1 MQPVWQRQASLACHR
16 FNGAPPNQEWP
27 DQRGQA
33 RVWPTCQQNSSLF
46 SRAPIQKFS
55 SAARR
60 QARRRRRKISGTSP
74 TCRFLDE
81 IRPSRA
87 PACSPCGPAP
97 AASRA
102 ACSAWLHRHRDHGT
116 FNLRHANA
124 PSGQCCG
131 ALRAWRGAQTV
142 MARRVHGAARK
153 ALLQYRGNGSK
164 RHRLNVV
171 APRRGG
177 HARDTFAAHGG
188 GTQLPISRRAAL
200 SVMKPAGKEA
210 FNVEKKRDVKRVPFH
225 S

>member
-1 MQPVWQRQASLACHR
+1 MAAVATAREAARHRTLCGNVRQAYHR
-16 FNGAPPNQEWP
+16 FNGAAPNQEWR

-116 FNLRHANA
+116 FNLRRSNA
-124 PSGQCCG
+124 PSGQCCA
-131 ALRAWRGAQTV
+131 ALRARRGAQTV
-142 MARRVHGAARK
+142 MARRVLGGARK
-153 ALLQYRGNGSK
+153 ALLQDRGNEPK
-164 RHRLNVV
+164 RRHE
-171 APRRGG
+171 
-177 HARDTFAAHGG
+177 
-188 GTQLPISRRAAL
+188 
-200 SVMKPAGKEA
+200 MK
-210 FNVEKKRDVKRVPFH
+210 
-225 S
+225 

>member
-1 MQPVWQRQASLACHR
+1 MAAVATAREAARHRTLCGNVRQAYHR
-16 FNGAPPNQEWP
+16 FNGAAPNQEWR

-102 ACSAWLHRHRDHGT
+102 ACSQRSTRATASNIQPAPLKRTQRSV
-116 FNLRHANA
+116 LR
-124 PSGQCCG
+124 S
-131 ALRAWRGAQTV
+131 
-142 MARRVHGAARK
+142 
-153 ALLQYRGNGSK
+153 
-164 RHRLNVV
+164 
-171 APRRGG
+171 APRQ
-177 HARDTFAAHGG
+177 ARSANGDGAT
-188 GTQLPISRRAAL
+188 RAGRCREG
-200 SVMKPAGKEA
+200 SPA
-210 FNVEKKRDVKRVPFH
+210 
-225 S
+225 

>member
-1 MQPVWQRQASLACHR
+1 MATAREAARHRTLCGNVRQAYHR
-16 FNGAPPNQEWP
+16 FNGAAPNQEWR

-74 TCRFLDE
+74 TCRFLEE

-102 ACSAWLHRHRDHGT
+102 ACSQRSTRATASNIL
-116 FNLRHANA
+116 
-124 PSGQCCG
+124 PSTTKSVKSWF
-131 ALRAWRGAQTV
+131 AHT
-142 MARRVHGAARK
+142 RRGAARNGVGATRARK
-153 ALLQYRGNGSK
+153 RAEALL
-164 RHRLNVV
+164 
-171 APRRGG
+171 
-177 HARDTFAAHGG
+177 HAR
-188 GTQLPISRRAAL
+188 
-200 SVMKPAGKEA
+200 V
-210 FNVEKKRDVKRVPFH
+210 V
-225 S
+225 

>member
-1 MQPVWQRQASLACHR
+1 MATAREAARHRTLCGNVRQAYHR
-16 FNGAPPNQEWP
+16 FNGAAPNQEWR

-74 TCRFLDE
+74 TCRFLEE

-116 FNLRHANA
+116 FNLRRSNA
-124 PSGQCCG
+124 PSGQCCA
-131 ALRAWRGAQTV
+131 ALRARRGAQMVT
-142 MARRVHGAARK
+142 AQRVLGGARK
-153 ALLQYRGNGSK
+153 ALLRDRSTDSHTLTCKQA
-164 RHRLNVV
+164 RL
-171 APRRGG
+171 AYG
-177 HARDTFAAHGG
+177 AASC
-188 GTQLPISRRAAL
+188 SRSSAL
-200 SVMKPAGKEA
+200 RCV
-210 FNVEKKRDVKRVPFH
+210 
-225 S
+225 